1 MGPEFNFYSIADN
14 GKSMAIDGRP
24 FKAEGIVPLGV
35 KSNVA
40 QDFII
45 KAENVATPDNGKVYL
60 HDKLMQQY
68 VLLQAGTE
76 YRFSVTDDKTTQG
89 ENRFELSMSPADVAE
104 SNKALAMTMM
114 PNPASDEVKVTFSS
128 GKKGEVSLKVMDLTG
143 ISVYEKGLGMKQN
156 GSVTVSLSNLASG
169 IYMVELTSGNEKVVQ
184 RLVKE

>member
-1 MGPEFNFYSIADN
+1 
-14 GKSMAIDGRP
+14 MAIDGRP